1 LLSCLAYFKEEV
13 NKKRMKCK
21 ISKKKLIL
29 EMIQHGD
36 EKNEKMVF
44 KLNKEKGTGLD
55 RDKLSYDNKN

>member
-1 LLSCLAYFKEEV
+1 
-13 NKKRMKCK
+13 
-21 ISKKKLIL
+21 
-29 EMIQHGD
+29 MIQHGD

>member
-1 LLSCLAYFKEEV
+1 MHILKKKLIKKEW
-13 NKKRMKCK
+13 NAKSR
-21 ISKKKLIL
+21 KKKLIL

>member
-1 LLSCLAYFKEEV
+1 
-13 NKKRMKCK
+13 
-21 ISKKKLIL
+21 
-29 EMIQHGD
+29 MIQQGD